1 MNELQR
7 QVYLDTLGVQAVYP
21 RRMVPGAKSSP
32 VYDLPLAESP
42 QELSHEALQETRQEP
57 GLESRREP
65 SKETRP
71 ETRQEPGLEPRR
83 ESRREPS
90 KETRRESPQESRQE
104 SPESETRR
112 AAEAAAAH
120 QDGAALVSKPG
131 EPAGTVQQTAT
142 GSDRVAATAPAA
154 EPAPDPLRFQL
165 RYYPINRR
173 LAVIDELPHQQG
185 GAVAPA
191 AIGLLR
197 NILHALNVDVTDCAF
212 NSESFQWPLPGAP
225 ALNIDPGQAAV
236 QAFKGFI
243 AGRRQQDGFENL
255 LVFAGQIDDLL
266 LGTAGGV
273 NERDYQPAG
282 TDYHLTVTGSLQ
294 SMLSYPLL
302 KRDVWE
308 HLQPLR
314 RRLAA

>member
-65 SKETRP
+65 SKEA
-71 ETRQEPGLEPRR
+71 
-83 ESRREPS
+83 
-90 KETRRESPQESRQE
+90 RRESPQESRQE
-104 SPESETRR
+104 SPESETSR
-112 AAEAAAAH
+112 AAEAAVAH

-131 EPAGTVQQTAT
+131 EPAGTVQQTVT

-154 EPAPDPLRFQL
+154 EPAADPLRFQL

-191 AIGLLR
+191 
-197 NILHALNVDVTDCAF
+197 
-212 NSESFQWPLPGAP
+212 PLGYCG
-225 ALNIDPGQAAV
+225 I
-236 QAFKGFI
+236 F
-243 AGRRQQDGFENL
+243 
-255 LVFAGQIDDLL
+255 
-266 LGTAGGV
+266 
-273 NERDYQPAG
+273 
-282 TDYHLTVTGSLQ
+282 
-294 SMLSYPLL
+294 SMP
-302 KRDVWE
+302 
-308 HLQPLR
+308 
-314 RRLAA
+314 